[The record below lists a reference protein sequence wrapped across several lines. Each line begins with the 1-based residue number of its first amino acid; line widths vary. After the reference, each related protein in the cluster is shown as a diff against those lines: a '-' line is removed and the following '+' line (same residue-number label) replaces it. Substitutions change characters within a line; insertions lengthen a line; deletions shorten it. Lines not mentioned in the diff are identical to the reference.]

1 MAISS
6 KDLERLPEHVQ
17 RFVKAQLGGKPTQ
30 RRASKYNAV
39 KTEIDGV
46 TLDSKK
52 EAKSF
57 VDFQLLLKAGDIQW
71 YCRQPIFDLEG
82 GRYRPDFI
90 VCWKDG
96 TVEIIDVKGVKTP
109 QYLKCKRQMME
120 RYGIEVIEK

>member
-1 MAISS
+1 MNKYHAI
-6 KDLERLPEHVQ
+6 K
-17 RFVKAQLGGKPTQ
+17 TQ
-30 RRASKYNAV
+30 IGN
-39 KTEIDGV
+39 V

-57 VDFQLLLKAGDIQW
+57 VDLQLLLKAGEIQW

-90 VCWKDG
+90 VLWKDG
-96 TVEIIDVKGVKTP
+96 TLEIIDVKGVKTP

-120 RYGIEVIEK
+120 RYGIEIQEK